1 MPERVIN
8 IVNFIKRHNLEYPT
22 ETNNFEYHNPS
33 RATIV
38 LHPIT
43 DNQIINFQ
51 NHIIAG
57 DLIKNS
63 LRNLNV
69 GALYSTIILALRS
82 RLYST
87 VSHRFLVPF
96 RFSSTS
102 FAIKDDGYPYEQ

>member
-1 MPERVIN
+1 MLERVIN
-8 IVNFIKRHNLEYPT
+8 IVNFIKRHNPEYPT

-33 RATIV
+33 ATIV

-69 GALYSTIILALRS
+69 G
-82 RLYST
+82 
-87 VSHRFLVPF
+87 
-96 RFSSTS
+96 S
-102 FAIKDDGYPYEQ
+102 FIFNNHSGTKIAFV